1 MTEQTIDIDPE
12 HTVPEADKV
21 SEILALIE
29 SGESERGACEQVGMN
44 RMTFRSRALKMGAA
58 SQYAEATS
66 SLARFQVEQLEQVIE
81 KAERGEI
88 DHQTARLVMDARKWI
103 ASKLFPRQWG
113 DKTTLVGGDPS
124 AGDQPVRVA
133 VDVAGMTPEQL
144 AVLAGVK
151 VGGAD

>member
-1 MTEQTIDIDPE
+1 MSEAASLD
-12 HTVPEADKV
+12 VPEADKV
-21 SEILALIE
+21 TEILRLIE
-29 SGESERGACEQVGMN
+29 SGESERGACEAVGMN

-66 SLARFQVEQLEQVIE
+66 ALARFQVEQLESVIE

-113 DKTTLVGGDPS
+113 DKIAHVGGDPAS
-124 AGDQPVRVA
+124 GDKPIQAQVSVTGLSEA
-133 VDVAGMTPEQL
+133 ALAALADVKLDGE
-144 AVLAGVK
+144 
-151 VGGAD
+151 